1 MPSVKLSVPH
11 RLGQEE
17 ASARLKRFFVR
28 LKNRYQNQLSDLEEK
43 WSGHDLDFGFKT
55 YGFHVSGRMSV
66 EPEEVRF
73 DGQIPL
79 AAMMFKGKIEQTVR
93 DELNKLLGDEAKPA

>member
-11 RLGQEE
+11 RLGPGRGPGPAEAVLRETQESLSK
-17 ASARLKRFFVR
+17 SAQRIWR
-28 LKNRYQNQLSDLEEK
+28 
-43 WSGHDLDFGFKT
+43 SGGTGMTLDFGFKT
-55 YGFHVSGRMSV
+55 YGFHVTGRMSV

-93 DELNKLLGDEAKPA
+93 DEARQTAGG